1 MTFPDKYFGDIG
13 AYADAYYDRLS
24 LAAASIDRGALAGAV
39 RILKG
44 ALDRDAQIFSCG
56 NGGSAS
62 IANHLLCDF
71 AKGIQT
77 DTTHRPRVVSLASN
91 VEILTAIAN
100 DISYDDVFVYQ
111 LATQAR
117 EGDVLMTIS
126 SSGDSE
132 NVIRALA
139 HARAN
144 GIPTIAMTGFFCTL
158 AVVLFASS
166 SPVRAVPFAAYRR
179 KNTFSLPAGPL
190 VHVTTNVP
198 SLARATRAHC

>member
-77 DTTHRPRVVSLASN
+77 DTAHRPRVVSLASN

-144 GIPTIAMTGFFCTL
+144 GIPTIAMTGF
-158 AVVLFASS
+158 SGGRS
-166 SPVRAVPFAAYRR
+166 R
-179 KNTFSLPAGPL
+179 KNADVHIHVAGDNYGVVEDTHQSIMHL
-190 VHVTTNVP
+190 
-198 SLARATRAHC
+198 LAQFLRLTSMPRDQIANRKF

>member
-144 GIPTIAMTGFFCTL
+144 GIPTIAMTGF
-158 AVVLFASS
+158 SGGRS
-166 SPVRAVPFAAYRR
+166 R
-179 KNTFSLPAGPL
+179 KNAD
-190 VHVTTNVP
+190 VHIHVSGDNYGVVEDTHQ
-198 SLARATRAHC
+198 SIMHLLAQFLRLSSMPRDLIANRKF